1 MNELSKLKWRC
12 RRGMKEL
19 DVLLTR
25 YLEQS
30 YEQAPIAEQQTFQA
44 LLELPD
50 MELYAYLVGQ
60 KTPTDGKWRALVEKA
75 GRPR

>member
-25 YLEQS
+25 YLEQC

-50 MELYAYLVGQ
+50 MELYAYLLGQ
-60 KTPTDGKWRALVEKA
+60 LSLYTKTTKITKNTKSFF
-75 GRPR
+75 